1 MARPFGGPE
10 KETGK
15 RHIPWYRTWKTDPV
29 PGYMLTCTA
38 WKAISPMPDTGIPGP
53 IQKYLKKTA
62 AGNGKNWWRNFYPER
77 CKKKKPPDLAGGLSK
92 IGS

>member
-15 RHIPWYRTWKTDPV
+15 KRIPWFRTWKTGPAR
-29 PGYMLTCTA
+29 GFTHTCTG
-38 WKAISPMPDTGIPGP
+38 WKEISPMPDTGIPGP
-53 IQKYLKKTA
+53 TRKYPEKTA
-62 AGNGKNWWRNFYPER
+62 VWNGKNWWRNFYPES